1 MFFLSK
7 IINSFIVNNVR
18 EALSLINLIFL
29 FSIFFKKLLFND
41 KNVIE
46 KSFKFKFLINLYN
59 ELSAPPISEYG

>member
-1 MFFLSK
+1 MCFLSK
-7 IINSFIVNNVR
+7 VLNSLIVNNAR
-18 EALSLINLIFL
+18 EAFSLMNLIFL

-46 KSFKFKFLINLYN
+46 KSFKFRFLINLYS